1 MPNNAT
7 LTCLLTLVWTDSTRY
22 MYLAYETR
30 LLAVLCLDIHTI
42 HGLRIRIRILLT
54 ILLLTTCHCHCH
66 YHCLL
71 SLSQILSIAHAI
83 SSSTFVSI
91 LSSPARSV
99 PLSPRECGVA
109 GPCW

>member
-54 ILLLTTCHCHCH
+54 ILLLTNCHCP
-66 YHCLL
+66 L
-71 SLSQILSIAHAI
+71 SLSPKYFNRARNLLVRLRQHPLFPRPQRAAI
-83 SSSTFVSI
+83 S
-91 LSSPARSV
+91 A
-99 PLSPRECGVA
+99 
-109 GPCW
+109 